1 MTAFNVV
8 QAKCRLTH
16 THKSTRTWLCK
27 HMHLHKY
34 DLRLIFLRP
43 EFHIAFPFPYTHTSP
58 LVSLSSS
65 VSHVHTYTHT
75 HLHPLLHQWS
85 SHSLPLTSQQA
96 VFHLPQIALV
106 CHPKLCLQSCLPTP
120 LQHIAHLIG
129 LRTPFWI
136 CKSRS
141 CIIIRNIQ
149 MKDSAVNWHFWMC
162 WWGGFFVFFVFFH
175 SSWQWCWLCKR
186 FVTEQNQMKK
196 WDFS

>member
-1 MTAFNVV
+1 MTACLCVACISEFQTKQWYQMLYKQRADL
-8 QAKCRLTH
+8 QAYAFAQTWSKTYFLFLTY
-16 THKSTRTWLCK
+16 TQN
-27 HMHLHKY
+27 
-34 DLRLIFLRP
+34 
-43 EFHIAFPFPYTHTSP
+43 HIAVSIGDLVFPYTHTSL
-58 LVSLSSS
+58 LVSLSPS
-65 VSHVHTYTHT
+65 VSHTHIHTRT

-106 CHPKLCLQSCLPTP
+106 CHPKLCLQSCLPMP

-136 CKSRS
+136 CKRRS

-162 WWGGFFVFFVFFH
+162 WEGQWVIVF
-175 SSWQWCWLCKR
+175 
-186 FVTEQNQMKK
+186 MYI
-196 WDFS
+196 